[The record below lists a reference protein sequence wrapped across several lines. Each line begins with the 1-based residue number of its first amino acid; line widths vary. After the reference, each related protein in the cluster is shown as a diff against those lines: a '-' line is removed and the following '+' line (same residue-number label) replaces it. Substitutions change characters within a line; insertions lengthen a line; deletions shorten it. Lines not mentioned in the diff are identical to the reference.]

1 MTAALLAAESERH
14 LVASYSTPL
23 IGVNSKNPAPC
34 VLACLPAWARAGLMG
49 DSRSGPRDCS
59 KAPRKLKLE
68 LVESEDRELNW
79 SRMAHQQ

>member
-34 VLACLPAWARAGLMG
+34 VLACQHAESSIV
-49 DSRSGPRDCS
+49 DSGVGTRGASVGTRGAD
-59 KAPRKLKLE
+59 L
-68 LVESEDRELNW
+68 
-79 SRMAHQQ
+79 